1 MKPERV
7 NVAVSAPVGTI
18 VDMAPAGAK
27 IIPLSTDDHQS
38 VRGLTA
44 RMTTGEE
51 EAFSAFHELYC
62 DRLFRYLLVLCK
74 GEEALARD
82 LLQVTMLKVVRAIRV
97 FETEEQF
104 WNWLATIARH
114 SFVDHIRRLKRGPEF
129 NFISRDEATN
139 VAAPQSSDADTVLL
153 SALERGLAELPADER
168 ALVESFYFQSATYR
182 SLAVEQ
188 EISEKAIESRL
199 ARTRQKLRNAI
210 TRYLRYEN
218 C

>member
-1 MKPERV
+1 MD
-7 NVAVSAPVGTI
+7 AAPGVPAGSIDGT
-18 VDMAPAGAK
+18 VMASPGAK
-27 IIPLSTDDHQS
+27 IIPLSTGDQRP
-38 VRGLTA
+38 VRVLTS
-44 RMTTGEE
+44 RMMAGEQ
-51 EAFSAFHELYC
+51 EAFSVFHELYC

-82 LLQVTMLKVVRAIRV
+82 LLQITMLKVVRAIRV
-97 FETEEQF
+97 FEGEEQF
-104 WNWLATIARH
+104 WNWLATVARH
-114 SFVDHIRRLKRGPEF
+114 SFLDHIRKRRRGPEF
-129 NFISRDEATN
+129 DFISRDEATN
-139 VAAPQSSDADTVLL
+139 VAAPQSPDADASLL
-153 SALERGLAELPADER
+153 SALEHGLAELPAEER

-182 SLAVEQ
+182 SLAAEQ